1 MVRAF
6 LRAVVFAA
14 AVLGVALFL
23 LATLGFAAFLG
34 LAAGDDAL
42 SFLTLGWVG
51 RLPATCR
58 PFAAALLKTLLTVF
72 FLGRSPWFFWP
83 LYRLF
88 RDAYLQGVLVALSAS
103 APQSVPV
110 VLGLAGTDCEPL

>member
-14 AVLGVALFL
+14 VVFGVALFL
-23 LATLGFAAFLG
+23 LATLDFAAFLG

-72 FLGRSPWFFWP
+72 FW
-83 LYRLF
+83 
-88 RDAYLQGVLVALSAS
+88 VVALGFLA
-103 APQSVPV
+103 ALPV
-110 VLGLAGTDCEPL
+110 KRPKNQGLRPRKRPLAKF